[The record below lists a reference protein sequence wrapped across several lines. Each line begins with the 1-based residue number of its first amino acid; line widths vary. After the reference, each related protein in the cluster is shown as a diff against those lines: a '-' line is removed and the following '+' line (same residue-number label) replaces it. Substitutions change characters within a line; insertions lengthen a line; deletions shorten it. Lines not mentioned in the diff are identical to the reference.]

1 VLEEF
6 AVAVHWS
13 EESDALE
20 ELFSSGVVY
29 LHVDDA

>member
-6 AVAVHWS
+6 AVAVHQS

-20 ELFSSGVVY
+20 ELSSSDAEY
-29 LHVDDA
+29 LDVDDA